1 MLTYFLDIREY
12 VLFPHFHIH
21 NCPLST
27 AQQRRFSHVF
37 DVSYPPCSTILLC
50 FGISGQH
57 SSHCPF
63 FPPYRLPPV
72 QQYLTI
78 QRFLLLPSRFYCLFH
93 YFLIV
98 LFYVNL
104 SHITMYDFNIFS
116 SSCKPLLPIFG
127 MFQHFSYLFPVFLRN
142 PPMRHETCWLPSLSI
157 FVPF

>member
-78 QRFLLLPSRFYCLFH
+78 QRFLLLPSRFYYLFH

-104 SHITMYDFNIFS
+104 SHTTMHYFNIFS

-127 MFQHFSYLFPVFLRN
+127 IFQHFSYLFPVFLRK
-142 PPMRHETCWLPSLSI
+142 PPMCHETCWLPSLSI